1 MRDGILN
8 RINELA
14 SNPVCEKGLKG
25 RLQGGLCRA
34 RVGDYRIIYSIDHE
48 HRIIRIIDV
57 GKRENIYERL

>member
-25 RLQGGLCRA
+25 RLQGLCRA

-48 HRIIRIIDV
+48 V